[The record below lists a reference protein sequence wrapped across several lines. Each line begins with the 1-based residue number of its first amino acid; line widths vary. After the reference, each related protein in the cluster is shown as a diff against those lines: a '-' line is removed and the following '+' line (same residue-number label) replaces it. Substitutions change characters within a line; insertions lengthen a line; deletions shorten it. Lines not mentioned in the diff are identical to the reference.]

1 MAENAVERVEHAEE
15 EAGEAREKL
24 TNIIVD
30 ALVVIEE
37 VVEASA
43 QEDEEGALDL
53 RRRIWELG
61 PEIQHTFKQGETL

>member
-24 TNIIVD
+24 TNITVD

>member
-1 MAENAVERVEHAEE
+1 MAENAVERVEHAGE

-24 TNIIVD
+24 TNITVD

-43 QEDEEGALDL
+43 QEDEEGVDMHH
-53 RRRIWELG
+53 RRSIWELE
-61 PEIQHTFKQGETL
+61 PRLHAFKQGETL

>member
-15 EAGEAREKL
+15 AREAREKL
-24 TNIIVD
+24 TNITVD

-53 RRRIWELG
+53 RRRIWELI
-61 PEIQHTFKQGETL
+61 PEVHHTFKQGETL

>member
-15 EAGEAREKL
+15 AREKRPS
-24 TNIIVD
+24 TTVD
-30 ALVVIEE
+30 ALVVIKE
-37 VVEASA
+37 VVEAGA
-43 QEDEEGALDL
+43 QEDEEGDGIINL